1 MKQAFVTWEDRF
13 SIGVDIVDE
22 QHRGLFNLTNDLY
35 DAYWEDGGV
44 AAEYFKEVL
53 QKAVSYVLEHFNN
66 EENIMKKTNDPN
78 YEAHQAEH
86 GLFVKNVMKEAAS
99 LGGGDDEAPEL
110 FVNFLRDWISNHV
123 TVTDIKIGQH
133 IAALKAKGELAP
145 DTTF

>member
-1 MKQAFVTWEDRF
+1 MKQPFVVWDDRY
-13 SIGVDIVDE
+13 SIGVESVDE
-22 QHRGLFNLTNDLY
+22 QHKGLFDLTNDLY
-35 DAYWEDGGV
+35 DACQGSY
-44 AAEYFKEVL
+44 AAAIENFKEVL